1 VIVAGGPDLGGGD
14 LRGKLGVFRAQYDD
28 FRTATICEPRGSEVV
43 VGALL
48 CEPFDPS
55 AAAAVIYYNDVGYLG
70 MCGHGTIGVVTTLAH
85 LGRIRPGEHT
95 IETPVGPVVTRL
107 HADGSVSLQ
116 NVPSYRYREHVA
128 VDVPGYGC
136 FHGDIAWGGN
146 WFFLV
151 SDHGL
156 SLRIENRAELL
167 ATSTA
172 IRAAL
177 IASGITGKDNGTID
191 HIELCGPPRDPNN
204 SGRNFVLCPGASF
217 DRSPCG
223 TGTSAKLACLH
234 AAGELALNEVWR
246 QEGILGTVFEGS
258 ILSSDGA
265 CITPSITGR
274 AWITGEA
281 TLYFD
286 PSDPFQNGISF

>member
-1 VIVAGGPDLGGGD
+1 VIVTGGPDLGKGN
-14 LRGKLGVFRAQYDD
+14 LRDRLDVFRAQYDY
-28 FRTATICEPRGSEVV
+28 FRTATVCEPRGSEVV

-48 CEPFDPS
+48 CEPPDPS

-70 MCGHGTIGVVTTLAH
+70 MCGHGTIGVITTLAH
-85 LGRIRPGEHT
+85 LGRIGPGDHV

-116 NVPSYRYREHVA
+116 NVPSYRYRKSVP
-128 VDVPGYGC
+128 VDVPGYGR

-156 SLRIENRAELL
+156 SLRLENRGELV
-167 ATSTA
+167 AVSTA

-177 IASGITGKDNGTID
+177 IASGITGKDDGPID
-191 HIELCGPPRDPNN
+191 HIELCGPPSDPNN

-223 TGTSAKLACLH
+223 TGTSAKLACLY
-234 AAGELALNEVWR
+234 ASGDLGLNEIWR

-258 ILSSDGA
+258 ILSSDGG
-265 CITPSITGR
+265 CITPTITGR
-274 AWITGEA
+274 AWITGES
-281 TLYFD
+281 TLHFD
-286 PSDPFQNGISF
+286 PTDPFQSGIDC